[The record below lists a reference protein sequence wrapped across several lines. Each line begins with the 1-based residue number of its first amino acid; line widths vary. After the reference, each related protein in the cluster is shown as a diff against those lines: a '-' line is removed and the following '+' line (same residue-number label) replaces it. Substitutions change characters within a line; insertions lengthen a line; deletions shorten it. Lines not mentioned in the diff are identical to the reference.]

1 MNEEKKPTNRARE
14 SLERGFGEV
23 FKAANSVADA
33 VKREVKRSTPNPGP
47 GGRSHLGI
55 GNLGKAFDDASRE
68 IVRAASSVASAVG
81 SELETWGKKAQEALD
96 ENGAAAHSKNGPPVN
111 GTTGDARTENPS
123 TSKSAPPP
131 AAASAGSDDW
141 PKTREEYEKKYGRD
155 GDDWPKTRQEYID
168 KYGRPPR
175 PKDDDPGFRIAT
187 DKVDPADR
195 SRH

>member
-1 MNEEKKPTNRARE
+1 MNEEKKPTDRARE

-33 VKREVKRSTPNPGP
+33 VKREVKRSTPSHSSGAAGRGNPGR
-47 GGRSHLGI
+47 GNLGI

-68 IVRAASSVASAVG
+68 IVRAASSVATAVG
-81 SELETWGKKAQEALD
+81 SELESWGKKAQEALD
-96 ENGAAAHSKNGPPVN
+96 ENGAAPTTSPP
-111 GTTGDARTENPS
+111 S
-123 TSKSAPPP
+123 PP
-131 AAASAGSDDW
+131 ADAASTANSPAPATTAAAGSDDW

-187 DKVDPADR
+187 DNVDSTDR
-195 SRH
+195 SQR